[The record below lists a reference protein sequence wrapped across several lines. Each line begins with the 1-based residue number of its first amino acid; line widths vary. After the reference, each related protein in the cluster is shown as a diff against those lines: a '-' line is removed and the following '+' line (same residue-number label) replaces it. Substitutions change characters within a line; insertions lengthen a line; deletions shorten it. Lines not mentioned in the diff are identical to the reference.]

1 MRWERS
7 TGGEILIGTAA
18 RWLYVD
24 PNLAGADVLLVDE
37 AWQCTYAD
45 LGALGALA
53 RQVVCVGDPGQVA
66 PVHSGSVPVR

>member
-1 MRWERS
+1 MAS
-7 TGGEILIGTAA
+7 
-18 RWLYVD
+18 
-24 PNLAGADVLLVDE
+24 ADVLLVDE

-66 PVHSGSVPVR
+66 PVVTGSTARWEGQATGPSPTGTGCTAGRAR